1 MPVTIE
7 QLNEKYGK
15 EDQYWD
21 FKLFWGW
28 LGKKGIAQDVITATL
43 KKVLADY
50 TIDSLPATH
59 HEFDNSVKDMAFQ
72 LKDTAESILTEAL
85 NQSVTDGYAKYE
97 EEWNSLSKAKKIWE
111 VLRGRA

>member
-28 LGKKGIAQDVITATL
+28 LGKKGISQDIITVTL
-43 KKVLADY
+43 KKILADY
-50 TIDSLPATH
+50 DIDNLPATH
-59 HEFDNSVKDMAFQ
+59 HEFDNIVKDAAFL
-72 LKDTAESILTEAL
+72 LKESAEKILTEEL
-85 NQSVTDGYAKYE
+85 EKTVHEGFAKYE
-97 EEWNSLSKAKKIWE
+97 AEWNGLGKIKKIWE